1 MMNYK
6 PLIFYCV
13 LFISAWVS
21 MYFIFTHKPDIPIN
35 SVWLYEYN
43 TENPFEVENI
53 HRQIKV
59 VLNVKN
65 DYVKYI
71 NYDPDYGIS
80 VESCRIRWFLS
91 NSKMIK

>member
-1 MMNYK
+1 MNYK
-6 PLIFYCV
+6 PLLFFCV
-13 LFISAWVS
+13 LVLLSWWVS
-21 MYFIFTHKPDIPIN
+21 LYLLFTHKPEIPIN

-43 TENPFEVENI
+43 TENPFEDEKPNK
-53 HRQIKV
+53 QIKV